1 MTLNQ
6 AILLGT
12 LGLCLGFVE
21 CNRPGRILPGA
32 VGLLFFLFSCARL
45 TAAGLRFPAL
55 LVIAMATLILL
66 GNLPRS
72 LPLWLLVLATVGLI
86 AGLHWLPAGAAAAIP
101 LRIALPCG
109 AVLGVLGAVLT
120 RIAFRAR
127 RAKAL
132 D

>member
-6 AILLGT
+6 AVLLGT
-12 LGLCLGFVE
+12 LGICLGFIE

-32 VGLLFFLFSCARL
+32 VGLLLFLFSCARL
-45 TAAGLRFPAL
+45 AHAGLHPAAL
-55 LVIAMATLILL
+55 LVLAVAILTLL
-66 GNLPRS
+66 GNLLRS
-72 LPLWLLVLATVGLI
+72 LPAWVLMVATACLV
-86 AGLHWLPAGAAAAIP
+86 AGLHLLPSREAMIP
-101 LRIALPCG
+101 FRIALPCG
-109 AVLGVLGAVLT
+109 TILGGLSAVLT